1 VLFRSHLLFQQRD
14 GGPALIIDRKRCPML
29 VRALNGAYRYARN
42 QAGLTKPLPEK
53 LHPASDLADALQY
66 VCLAQN
72 SGIADYIAKRI
83 KPKPTRQKVRQPMSA
98 AGWT

>member
-1 VLFRSHLLFQQRD
+1 
-14 GGPALIIDRKRCPML
+14 ML

-66 VCLAQN
+66 VCLSTN
-72 SGIADYIAKRI
+72 SGMATYIAKRI
-83 KPKPTRQKVRQPMSA
+83 KPKPVRPRGRQPMSA

>member
-1 VLFRSHLLFQQRD
+1 MV
-14 GGPALIIDRKRCPML
+14 IDRNRCPML

-66 VCLAQN
+66 VCLVLNAGMVN
-72 SGIADYIAKRI
+72 FIAKRI
-83 KPKPTRQKVRQPMSA
+83 RPKPRTPPKNKVSV